1 MKKHKALQ
9 IIRKMKADYNTISK
23 EWDISR
29 NTPSKRKLLFL
40 RALKKGQKILD
51 VGCGNGLLIP
61 GVMSKGAVYTGSD
74 ISNKLIVIAK
84 KRYKKEVKEKKA
96 RFVIADAV
104 KLPFKK
110 NSFDMAVSFS
120 VLHHIPS
127 EVLRVKF
134 LKEMKRVLK
143 PGGTAVVSVW
153 NLLNPWPLERFKI
166 KEQLEHP
173 RPGMDADDVLMP
185 WKATPGK
192 KPIMRYLHLF
202 RKPELRRLARAAG
215 WKKITIRFQNKN
227 GRLEK
232 NGEDLSMILKK
243 DYAGIAGK

>member
-1 MKKHKALQ
+1 MKKHKALR
-9 IIRKMKADYNTISK
+9 IIRKIRADYNTISK

-29 NTPSKRKLLFL
+29 NTPSRRKLLFL
-40 RALKKGQKILD
+40 RSLKKGQKILD
-51 VGCGNGLLIP
+51 LGCGNGLLIP

-74 ISNKLIVIAK
+74 ISNKLIAIAK
-84 KRYKKEVKEKKA
+84 KRYKKEVKEKKV

-104 KLPFKK
+104 KLPFKN

-127 EVLRVKF
+127 EDLRIKF
-134 LKEMKRVLK
+134 FKEINRVVK
-143 PGGTAVVSVW
+143 PGGMAVVSVW

-166 KEQLEHP
+166 KEQLKHP
-173 RPGMDADDVLMP
+173 RPDMDTDDVLMP

-192 KPIMRYLHLF
+192 KPVMRYLHLF
-202 RKPELRRLARAAG
+202 RKTELRRLARAAG
-215 WKKITIRFQNKN
+215 WKKITIRFQDKS

-243 DYAGIAGK
+243 DYARIASK